1 MNRRK
6 SSSKIRNIGIMAHI
20 DAGKTTTTERMLFY
34 SGYINKMGDID
45 SGNTVM
51 DYLPTEIERGIT
63 VQSAAISFN
72 WDNTQINLIDTP
84 GHVDFTIEVER
95 ALRVL
100 DGAVAI
106 FDGSR
111 GVEAQSRMVWLQ
123 ADGHNIPRLAYINKM
138 DKTEANFAAS
148 VDSLKRQL
156 KANTLI
162 LQLPVFQA
170 NQFVGVIDL
179 ITMERIEWDMQV
191 VSPNQNG
198 RNCTIHKLTN
208 KDKEWE
214 TSLSAKSS
222 IIEQLADKFDEVAI
236 QWLEGEYAG
245 DAELFPSTELK
256 KWIRHGTI
264 DRTFVP
270 VLCGSSYKN
279 VGIQPLLN
287 AVVDYLPQPSDIQHP
302 FFLKS
307 NKNLSLFRRYYDN
320 TLLAMAFKVLHDK
333 RLGSIIFVR
342 VYSGTLESGRKL
354 YNVNKGKEEK
364 VLRLMTVYA
373 DEYKDTKVIKAGN
386 IGVISGFQSTVTGD
400 TLLESKQALE
410 AASPVIPEPVFF
422 CSVEVYSPT
431 QEKALRHALDVLC
444 KEDPSVR
451 VNFDDYGSIMLS
463 GMGELHMDVVSQRIK
478 SEFKIDAYF
487 GPIQVAYRECPTLQV
502 THKGIF
508 LACTFHGCV
517 IYVFEIAIQISPC
530 PELSTMRDAIN
541 VQKPAYNP
549 ELSYSAALGVIQALQ
564 QGNILGYP
572 VMGADVR
579 ILTARAKR
587 GCPSGLIT
595 ASAVKCTREALDK
608 ASCDLLE
615 PMMQIEIS
623 TRGENLMQKI
633 LGDLAKRHAKISDIS
648 TTDNDGN
655 MKILAEAPV
664 SEMKGYASSL
674 RSSTSGNADLSL
686 HPSGYKVVTQE
697 RKLQLKRKISGT

>member
-1 MNRRK
+1 
-6 SSSKIRNIGIMAHI
+6 SKIRNIGIMAHI

-302 FFLKS
+302 FL
-307 NKNLSLFRRYYDN
+307 RYYDN

-410 AASPVIPEPVFF
+410 AAVAKANLISKDTVDNKTDNSPVVLTAVRIPEPVFF

-431 QEKALRHALDVLC
+431 QEK
-444 KEDPSVR
+444 
-451 VNFDDYGSIMLS
+451 
-463 GMGELHMDVVSQRIK
+463 
-478 SEFKIDAYF
+478 
-487 GPIQVAYRECPTLQV
+487 
-502 THKGIF
+502 
-508 LACTFHGCV
+508 
-517 IYVFEIAIQISPC
+517 
-530 PELSTMRDAIN
+530 
-541 VQKPAYNP
+541 
-549 ELSYSAALGVIQALQ
+549 
-564 QGNILGYP
+564 GNILGYP

>member
-1 MNRRK
+1 
-6 SSSKIRNIGIMAHI
+6 RNIGIMAHI

-222 IIEQLADKFDEVAI
+222 IIEQVCFGILLHFHMWNNVT
-236 QWLEGEYAG
+236 LEKV
-245 DAELFPSTELK
+245 LS
-256 KWIRHGTI
+256 WIRHGTI

-302 FFLKS
+302 FLYLSLKS

-410 AASPVIPEPVFF
+410 AATDVIPEPVFF

-502 THKGIF
+502 THKAMYSRTI
-508 LACTFHGCV
+508 LDNLYEV
-517 IYVFEIAIQISPC
+517 EIAIQISPC

-697 RKLQLKRKISGT
+697 RKLQLKRKI

>member
-1 MNRRK
+1 
-6 SSSKIRNIGIMAHI
+6 RNIGIMAHI

-222 IIEQLADKFDEVAI
+222 IIEQVYKFDEVAI

-302 FFLKS
+302 FLYLSLKS

-410 AASPVIPEPVFF
+410 AATDVIPEPVFF

-502 THKGIF
+502 THKAMYSRTI
-508 LACTFHGCV
+508 LDNLYEV
-517 IYVFEIAIQISPC
+517 EIAIQISPC

-615 PMMQIEIS
+615 PMMQIEVGCS
-623 TRGENLMQKI
+623 KTQGENLMQKI